1 LAACAAA
8 AVGLTVTTATS
19 TSAEE
24 LSTPVRNDSGLLLGR
39 GCFDPEHEVDLGS
52 GSITVY
58 DTYCDGD
65 NRIIAGLY
73 VVWNGE
79 WTRSGLVSVRGCR
92 SSKSNGL
99 IHNSSR
105 PAYGEYV
112 RFRVCKLTP
121 GGTWKDCKDR
131 FTFNDDIPRAR
142 P

>member
-1 LAACAAA
+1 M
-8 AVGLTVTTATS
+8 TTATS
-19 TSAEE
+19 ASAEE
-24 LSTPVRNDSGLLLGR
+24 LNTPVRNDSGLLLGR

-65 NRIIAGLY
+65 NGIIAGLY
-73 VVWNGE
+73 VVRNGE
-79 WTRSGLVSVRGCR
+79 WTRSGLVSVRGCG

-121 GGTWKDCKDR
+121 GGTWKDCKDT